1 MDNQTPELFPA
12 SAWGCLP
19 EAGVRPQTLSAHE
32 PDSAG
37 FGAPAAAPEPP
48 SLVETLGFPRDTS
61 PRLLARVL
69 EDIHATAP
77 GRRVE
82 RLYTPGVL
90 SRLFSQ
96 SAAQASYAM
105 AILSI
110 VESRHYTTTLERLR
124 SV

>member
-1 MDNQTPELFPA
+1 MDNQTPELFTA

-19 EAGVRPQTLSAHE
+19 PAALRMQALAARE
-32 PDSAG
+32 PDS
-37 FGAPAAAPEPP
+37 PALGTTVSPPEPP
-48 SLVETLGFPRDTS
+48 TFVETLGFPRDTP

-77 GRRVE
+77 GRRVD

-124 SV
+124 GA

>member
-19 EAGVRPQTLSAHE
+19 QAVARPAALSARE

-37 FGAPAAAPEPP
+37 PGTATATPEPP
-48 SLVETLGFPRDTS
+48 TFVETLGFPRDTP

-77 GRRVE
+77 GRRVD

-124 SV
+124 GA

>member
-1 MDNQTPELFPA
+1 MDNQTPELFTA

-19 EAGVRPQTLSAHE
+19 PAAARVQALSARE
-32 PDSAG
+32 PDSPG
-37 FGAPAAAPEPP
+37 PGAPTVPP
-48 SLVETLGFPRDTS
+48 VPPTFVETLGFPRGTP

-69 EDIHATAP
+69 EDIHGTAP

-110 VESRHYTTTLERLR
+110 VESRHYTATLERLR
-124 SV
+124 GA

>member
-1 MDNQTPELFPA
+1 MDHQTPELFTA

-19 EAGVRPQTLSAHE
+19 PAALQVTALSAQE
-32 PDSAG
+32 PDQ
-37 FGAPAAAPEPP
+37 PEPP
-48 SLVETLGFPRDTS
+48 TFVETLGFPPDT
-61 PRLLARVL
+61 PPQLLAQVL

-77 GRRVE
+77 GLRVD

-110 VESRHYTTTLERLR
+110 VESRHYATTLERLR
-124 SV
+124 TLG

>member
-1 MDNQTPELFPA
+1 MDNQTPELFTA

-19 EAGVRPQTLSAHE
+19 
-32 PDSAG
+32 
-37 FGAPAAAPEPP
+37 PAAARLQPLSAREPDNLGPGTPLSPPEPT
-48 SLVETLGFPRDTS
+48 LVESLGFPRDTP

-77 GRRVE
+77 GHRVD

-110 VESRHYTTTLERLR
+110 VESRHYASTLEQLR
-124 SV
+124 SA